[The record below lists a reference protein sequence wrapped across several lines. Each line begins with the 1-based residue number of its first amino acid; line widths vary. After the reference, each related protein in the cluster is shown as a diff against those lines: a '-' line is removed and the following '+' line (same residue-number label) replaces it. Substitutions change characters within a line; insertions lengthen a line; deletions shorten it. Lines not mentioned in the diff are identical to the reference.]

1 MSKQVTRIL
10 FAVLLV
16 SWLVTTA
23 FGQNNLS
30 AKSNGFQPAAASGN
44 ESDRG
49 RDGLLGPVRRI
60 RTEVVKLSTAGG
72 KTVEDDKRV
81 LLETAEYDLKGSKT
95 QNQYFPVAGSTLTGR
110 EVYKYDD
117 KGNISE
123 MTLVN
128 ADGSLVSKEVYKYES
143 DSLGNWVKM
152 TTSVAVVEN
161 GRVAFEP
168 TEVTYRTIFYYLDAT
183 MAKMIEPAGNSAS
196 APVSSVKTEDAGSQ
210 STPAVPK
217 PKEVKPAANSSASA
231 NHAEGEKVAA
241 TLPVPTSSLDKLKL
255 SAAPPVTADFRSA
268 VVDTNKKV
276 VVGSDNAPPPAPRPL
291 LKPVSGGVLNGM
303 ALSLPSPSYPET
315 ARRMRTSGIVQIEVV
330 VDENGKVI
338 SARALSGPVSLR
350 DVAVEAAYRA
360 RFSPTKLSGQP
371 VKVTGQINYNFTLP

>member
-10 FAVLLV
+10 FTVLLV
-16 SWLVTTA
+16 SWMITAA
-23 FGQNNLS
+23 FGQTKTNLS
-30 AKSNGFQPAAASGN
+30 AKANSSPPAAASEN
-44 ESDRG
+44 ESDRL
-49 RDGLLGPVRRI
+49 RDGLQGPVRRI
-60 RTEVVKLSTAGG
+60 RTEVVKLSTASG
-72 KTVEDDKRV
+72 KSAEDGKRV
-81 LLETAEYDLKGSKT
+81 VLETAEYDLKGSKT

-161 GRVAFEP
+161 GKIAFEP
-168 TEVTYRTIFYYLDAT
+168 TEVTYRTIFYYLDAAM
-183 MAKMIEPAGNSAS
+183 MAKMAEPANSA
-196 APVSSVKTEDAGSQ
+196 PPVKTEDAGSQ
-210 STPAVPK
+210 VK
-217 PKEVKPAANSSASA
+217 PTVETSKEVKPVANSGASA

-241 TLPVPTSSLDKLKL
+241 AVPLATSSLDKLKL
-255 SAAPPVTADFRSA
+255 SAAQPAPTDLRGAPVDTGKKA
-268 VVDTNKKV
+268 VVV
-276 VVGSDNAPPPAPRPL
+276 SDNAPPPAPRPL
-291 LKPVSGGVLNGM
+291 LKPVSGGVLNGS
-303 ALSLPSPSYPET
+303 AISLPSPSYPDT
-315 ARRMRTSGIVQIEVV
+315 ARRMRQAGLVQVEVV

-338 SARALSGPVSLR
+338 SARAMSGPPSLR
-350 DVAVEAAYRA
+350 DVAVQAAYRA